1 MFRHPAR
8 KQVIEAQDQVLDAQ
22 SLALT
27 MAIMTQVHVAS
38 AQYQAALQD
47 VQMAGRYFDT
57 QEKITDHL
65 NRVWS
70 VNGTNEHHVIREKVQ
85 SLVAELR
92 YESAKAKVELAY
104 ANVLAAIG
112 EDPFPTDITSDDLEE
127 LSQALEE
134 RWEWLQRE
142 EVFAGL
148 TQVIP
153 TAEVRLP

>member
-1 MFRHPAR
+1 
-8 KQVIEAQDQVLDAQ
+8 
-22 SLALT
+22 
-27 MAIMTQVHVAS
+27 
-38 AQYQAALQD
+38 
-47 VQMAGRYFDT
+47 MAGRYFDT

-70 VNGTNEHHVIREKVQ
+70 VKGTNEHHVIREKVQ

-104 ANVLAAIG
+104 ANVLASIG

-142 EVFAGL
+142 EVFARL
-148 TQVIP
+148 TQVTP